1 MSRASTDYQ
10 IFTRVIVSV
19 NVKIG
24 LEKVTVIR
32 IGKKYVIVW
41 ELEK

>member
-1 MSRASTDYQ
+1 MPRASTDYP
-10 IFTRVIVSV
+10 IFTRVIVSA

-41 ELEK
+41 EWEK